1 LLGPKRFT
9 DLRAGLPHASPNVLA
24 QRLRGLEEAGIVRRR
39 RLPPPAA
46 SKIYELTEWGEEL
59 EPVIIRL
66 GRWGARS
73 PFKPDAPLSVDSLI
87 LSFRTMFDPGAAEGL
102 EASYELRMGE
112 DCFRAEV
119 FGEYFEVERGG
130 AERPDATIEADA
142 ATLARLVYEGR
153 PLVEALSAGDVRV
166 EGDEVAAE
174 RFLTLFTLPEP
185 AFQGSGSMR

>member
-1 LLGPKRFT
+1 
-9 DLRAGLPHASPNVLA
+9 
-24 QRLRGLEEAGIVRRR
+24 
-39 RLPPPAA
+39 
-46 SKIYELTEWGEEL
+46 
-59 EPVIIRL
+59 
-66 GRWGARS
+66 
-73 PFKPDAPLSVDSLI
+73 
-87 LSFRTMFDPGAAEGL
+87 MFDPGAAEGL

-130 AERPDATIEADA
+130 AERPDATIETDA
-142 ATLARLVYEGR
+142 ATLAGLVYEGR
-153 PLVEALSAGDVRV
+153 PLVEALSAGEVRV